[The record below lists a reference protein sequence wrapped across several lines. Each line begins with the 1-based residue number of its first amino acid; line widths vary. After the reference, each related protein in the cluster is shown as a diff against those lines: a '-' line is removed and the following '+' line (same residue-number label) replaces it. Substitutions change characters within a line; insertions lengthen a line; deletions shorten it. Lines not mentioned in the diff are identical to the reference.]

1 MSAETAFIIAAAS
14 GLASFYL
21 AAYVLAR
28 IPRDIREFKKLSTET
43 RQAVRKAS
51 GF

>member
-21 AAYVLAR
+21 AAYVFAR
-28 IPRDIREFKKLSTET
+28 IPRDIREFKQLADET
-43 RQAVRKAS
+43 RHAARKTS
-51 GF
+51 TP